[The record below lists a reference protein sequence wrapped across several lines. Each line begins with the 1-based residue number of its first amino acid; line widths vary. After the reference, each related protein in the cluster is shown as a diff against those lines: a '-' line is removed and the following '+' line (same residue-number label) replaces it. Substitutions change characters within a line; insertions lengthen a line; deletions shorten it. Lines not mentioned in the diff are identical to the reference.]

1 MSGPPPCVTSA
12 RTGLSPR
19 FFLFHV
25 LPPQSSVV
33 ALQVQQEC
41 MQVECSN
48 KEAQKRPT
56 KSNSTPAMD
65 LGHVNVVLKWY
76 ICMLVVDSGIGMIVI
91 FVIITFLLFLL

>member
-1 MSGPPPCVTSA
+1 
-12 RTGLSPR
+12 
-19 FFLFHV
+19 
-25 LPPQSSVV
+25 
-33 ALQVQQEC
+33 

-76 ICMLVVDSGIGMIVI
+76 ICMLVVDPAIEII
-91 FVIITFLLFLL
+91 FIIFIITIFFLLL